1 MNDFLK
7 LTDSQKNRTK
17 IEWER
22 IAGEEL
28 VFEWGE
34 TVQDPIYVTGSELA
48 TLRLFKKFHGGPC
61 RAGYSENLERFYF
74 VNK

>member
-7 LTDSQKNRTK
+7 LSDGQKNRTK

-28 VFEWGE
+28 TFDWGE
-34 TVQDPIYVTGSELA
+34 TVQDAIYVFGSELA

-61 RAGYSENLERFYF
+61 KAGYSENLKSFYF
-74 VNK
+74 CNK